1 MKFDDIVKREGKT
14 DELKRQKKKL
24 ELEFNT
30 LKDSYYS
37 EIEINKLKQNMKQ
50 NLFEG
55 FKEYFKILGFEILV
69 DRETHSHLG
78 QVEICTARIGD
89 YKVKMYT
96 DSSDK
101 IWLDIQNKKDN
112 NNEIYLLSTNLSKVD
127 EFKSCMQRCA
137 SYDLSTF
144 NQLIEV
150 DIKSL
155 KKIIQINKPLE
166 IVYKFNDGQSVD
178 MRKEYKLFED
188 IIDDIPEK

>member
-37 EIEINKLKQNMKQ
+37 EIKINKLKQNMKQ
-50 NLFEG
+50 NLFKE

-112 NNEIYLLSTNLSKVD
+112 NDEIYLLSTNLSKVD

-137 SYDLSTF
+137 YYDLSTF

-188 IIDDIPEK
+188 IINDIPEK